1 VTDGRAAGRRTAA
14 RLVDLQ
20 ASRARLV
27 TAAGDARR
35 VRFGSRT
42 GAAMLSQT
50 VSDVVI
56 VT

>member
-1 VTDGRAAGRRTAA
+1 MDARLPAELRV

-42 GAAMLSQT
+42 GAAMLGQT

>member
-1 VTDGRAAGRRTAA
+1 MDGRLARRTSAG
-14 RLVDLQ
+14 LIDLQ

-27 TAAGDARR
+27 TAAGGARC

-42 GAAMLSQT
+42 GAAMLGQA
-50 VSDVVI
+50 VSDVAT

>member
-1 VTDGRAAGRRTAA
+1 VTDGRRTGRRNSG

-27 TAAGDARR
+27 TAAGDARC
-35 VRFGSRT
+35 VRIGGRT
-42 GAAMLSQT
+42 GAAMLGQA
-50 VSDVVI
+50 VSDVVT

>member
-1 VTDGRAAGRRTAA
+1 MTDGRRNSG

-27 TAAGDARR
+27 TAAGDAKC
-35 VRFGSRT
+35 VRIGGRT
-42 GAAMLSQT
+42 GAAMLGQA
-50 VSDVVI
+50 VSDVVT